1 MLFEM
6 KFQVDHL
13 DRALAAARQAISHP
27 EEMLT
32 KIGENLKPVNHA
44 RHNAGLAPDGSKWK
58 ELSPLTPKEGRK
70 GGILAKSGR
79 MLQSFNYQIHGND
92 TLVMGFDGATE
103 SMRADWHHSG
113 TDPYVITPKKAKALK
128 FGGIYRK
135 RVNHPGLPAR
145 PLVGFP
151 ESDQKLAGEVVQ
163 DYLQV
168 ILNRV
173 R

>member
-13 DRALAAARQAISHP
+13 QRALAAARHEIAHP
-27 EEMLT
+27 EMLLGG
-32 KIGENLKPVNHA
+32 IGDALLQVNRD

-58 ELSPLTPKEGRK
+58 ELSPNTPKEGRR

-79 MLQSFNYQIHGND
+79 MLQSFNYQVGGD
-92 TLVMGFDGATE
+92 TVTLGFDGATE
-103 SMRADWHHSG
+103 QMRAAWHHSG
-113 TDPYVITPKKAKALK
+113 TNPYVITPKKAKALK
-128 FGGIYRK
+128 FGGMFRK
-135 RVNHPGLPAR
+135 RVNHPGLPKR
-145 PLVGFP
+145 ELVGLP
-151 ESDQKLAGEVVQ
+151 VSDQQLVAEVTR